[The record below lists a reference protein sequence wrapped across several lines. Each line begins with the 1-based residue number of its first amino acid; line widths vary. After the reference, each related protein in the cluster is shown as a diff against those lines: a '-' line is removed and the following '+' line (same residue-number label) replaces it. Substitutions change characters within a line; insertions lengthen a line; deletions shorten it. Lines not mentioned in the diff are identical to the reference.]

1 MIDATA
7 AEMLGEAMAGEMAAM
22 SANSAQF
29 EAEMKENRDRTKD
42 MYSNV
47 FSSLA
52 KKKEPPLR
60 PDVATIAKLL
70 QQQPLLI
77 PVVQKLLDEKLAAIS
92 AAVADI
98 LGTPEPGKKPVTPAP

>member
-1 MIDATA
+1 MIGG
-7 AEMLGEAMAGEMAAM
+7 AEAEILGEAMAAEMAGMQA
-22 SANSAQF
+22 SSQQF

-60 PDVATIAKLL
+60 PDVANIAKLL

-98 LGTPEPGKKPVTPAP
+98 LGTPEPKKPVTPAP